1 MGYFKDTIKGIS
13 WMGALRGTTRAI
25 AFIKI
30 GFLARI
36 LSPFEFGLF
45 GIASLVLAF
54 LEILTETGIN
64 AFLVQEESDIKEYI
78 NSAWIVSLVRG
89 FLIAFLI
96 LILAI
101 PVSTFFNSPESIRL
115 LFLISTVPFLRGFIN
130 PAVVNFQKKLQFN
143 KEFNFRLTIFT
154 FDAIVTIFLAIL
166 LKSAESLVWGM
177 IAGSLLEIIL
187 SWLLVR
193 PLPRFNIESVK
204 VKKVFQR
211 GKWITLAGIFDYLF
225 HNIDD
230 ALVGRLINTTSLGLY
245 QIAYK
250 ISTLPI
256 TEGGEVV
263 SKVVF
268 PVYTRIYGD
277 RERLRTAYFKVL
289 GSITLVTI
297 PFGLFLI
304 IFAEPFVLLF
314 LGSKWLEII
323 PALKVLSVFGVVRAI
338 SGSTSALFLAIKKQE
353 YITLVTFVS
362 IAGLSMTAL
371 PLISRFGM
379 LGAAYASLIG
389 AFVSIPVMFHF
400 ARKVLYEKG

>member
-1 MGYFKDTIKGIS
+1 
-13 WMGALRGTTRAI
+13 MGALRGTTRAI

-304 IFAEPFVLLF
+304 KSIAHVNSDFFVIISGNKMYKLLQRGKANLELKGNPFDDRHSIMDIETWKGTAVGVDISINQTQEFNNLL
-314 LGSKWLEII
+314 
-323 PALKVLSVFGVVRAI
+323 RAI
-338 SGSTSALFLAIKKQE
+338 HKFYSHEVKGQKKE
-353 YITLVTFVS
+353 HYKKPKF
-362 IAGLSMTAL
+362 
-371 PLISRFGM
+371 IS
-379 LGAAYASLIG
+379 
-389 AFVSIPVMFHF
+389 
-400 ARKVLYEKG
+400 